1 VAVDAS
7 LLSTT
12 VGDRGKR
19 EDEMRKTDLVSILA
33 AAALACACE
42 QAVEPAPSAATAEEA
57 SEASYSPIPIDA
69 ADEPGTP
76 RQVRCQIG
84 SEAAQTCTLTPL
96 FGDDSFQL
104 DGAGVALRMVVT
116 GNEGGLFEV
125 RRRAARAHRRRL
137 SSIFAIRPL
146 LGGRARGCGSVANLR

>member
-1 VAVDAS
+1 
-7 LLSTT
+7 
-12 VGDRGKR
+12 
-19 EDEMRKTDLVSILA
+19 MRKTDLVSILA

-42 QAVEPAPSAATAEEA
+42 QPVESVPPSAATAEEA

-84 SEAAQTCTLTPL
+84 SETEQTCTLTPL

-125 RRRAARAHRRRL
+125 MGAEQRVPIAGVYRRSSPSDPCWVAEEGAAGP
-137 SSIFAIRPL
+137 SPICIR
-146 LGGRARGCGSVANLR
+146 